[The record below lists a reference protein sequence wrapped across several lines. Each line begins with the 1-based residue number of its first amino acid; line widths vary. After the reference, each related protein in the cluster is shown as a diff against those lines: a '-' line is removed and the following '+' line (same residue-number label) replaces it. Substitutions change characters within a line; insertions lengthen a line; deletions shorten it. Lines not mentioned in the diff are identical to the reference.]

1 MKLFLRKLI
10 SFFDKADRKKFLMLL
25 PCILLMGLIEM
36 CSVATILPFLAVVAK
51 PEYIETN
58 SYLNFI
64 YTSLGF
70 EHTRSFI
77 FFLGTI
83 VFSALLAG
91 NLFSAFTS
99 WCMMRFCYNQGSKIS
114 SRLFN
119 IYIKQPFS
127 FFLNRNTGDLQ
138 KNILSEVERLVSGVL
153 NNGCLI
159 LSRCTVVACIL
170 ILLILIDFKLALIVS
185 VVIGGTYFCVYTF
198 VRKKLSVAGQLSSS
212 VDGERY
218 RITKE
223 VISAIKELKALN
235 RLNMFEE
242 RFQKISKTYAHYES
256 ISQITPLLI
265 RYMIEMIAFGGMLV
279 IALYL
284 IGTKEDLSLFLPMI
298 GLYALAGFRLLPAA
312 QQLFSGI
319 TLIRYNAAAVDILY
333 SDYLLSRST
342 QTSNAPL
349 MKLNKHLNLNNI
361 CFSYPNAKKLSL
373 DNLSLSIKNN
383 STIGIVGTSGAG
395 KTTLVDI
402 ILGLLEPL
410 GGEIIV
416 DGQKITADNV
426 SGWQKNIGYV
436 PQNIYLLD
444 KSIKA
449 NIALGIEDE
458 EIDFERVEKSA
469 KLANLHDFISQE
481 LPSGYDTTVG
491 ESGVRLSGG
500 QRQRIGIARALYHDP
515 QLIIFDEATSAL
527 DNITEQIIMEAISC
541 LAHQKTIIIIAH
553 RLQTVKN
560 CDLIYFMSNGEI
572 IDKGDFASL
581 MKSNNEFRILANL
594 AG

>member
-1 MKLFLRKLI
+1 
-10 SFFDKADRKKFLMLL
+10 
-25 PCILLMGLIEM
+25 
-36 CSVATILPFLAVVAK
+36 
-51 PEYIETN
+51 
-58 SYLNFI
+58 
-64 YTSLGF
+64 
-70 EHTRSFI
+70 
-77 FFLGTI
+77 
-83 VFSALLAG
+83 
-91 NLFSAFTS
+91 
-99 WCMMRFCYNQGSKIS
+99 
-114 SRLFN
+114 
-119 IYIKQPFS
+119 
-127 FFLNRNTGDLQ
+127 
-138 KNILSEVERLVSGVL
+138 
-153 NNGCLI
+153 
-159 LSRCTVVACIL
+159 
-170 ILLILIDFKLALIVS
+170 
-185 VVIGGTYFCVYTF
+185 
-198 VRKKLSVAGQLSSS
+198 
-212 VDGERY
+212 
-218 RITKE
+218 
-223 VISAIKELKALN
+223 
-235 RLNMFEE
+235 MFEE